1 VRRFLV
7 VGCGGS
13 GGATLAYLMDQLRSD
28 LMAYGVDRLPQGW
41 QFVHIDVPNTSDRGP
56 SGLGSVEEQGGA
68 YFGCG
73 PTAAAYSVLDT
84 DVSRRLAGAA
94 AADAIAT
101 WAPRDP
107 EKVTN
112 PISDGAGQYRAV
124 GRMISLSRASA
135 IRSTLQTVWDRLGR
149 PDTKSEM
156 RGLRVPGLGPY
167 DDNTPIVLMVS
178 SMAGGAGASMALD
191 VCRLLTLNPQLDPK
205 LMGVFMVTPNIF
217 DALPDASRTG
227 VRPNALA
234 MLGEIVASQTGAAR
248 RHDVE
253 ILRALGQPGGEGVPI
268 PFARVFPVGR
278 FAGVDRTQFGDGSP
292 EAVYRGLGRGLA
304 GLIMS
309 EAATTQFVRF
319 DLGNTASPNGDRSL
333 LGWGSKWEDLPWGSY
348 GFASLSMGRDR
359 YREYAAQRIARSC
372 VERLLHGH
380 IQPDDRASSNEQ
392 VAALLESQWVGVCRR
407 AGLPPTE
414 NDVAGW
420 LKGYAFPEPAVQ
432 AEARALVQTVVEPQI
447 PNPDGL
453 QAAQWVPA
461 LRHRMSALS
470 PDVRAKA
477 NAVATRLAFDWHQRL
492 LSEVEQVVAA
502 AIAELGLPYAVAIV
516 DRLARHGRELIGPA
530 ADRRAALP
538 RPDVTAIPARVDPLL
553 SKLKGPVRN
562 GRQLVR
568 ELLDGCRENVALQID
583 ARAAEY
589 VSKLLPQFAIDVLDP
604 LRQALGEA
612 QLLLENA
619 VDAGITDRGLA
630 RLATEQVPAWPS
642 DEDQRVPSRFD
653 EADNEV
659 LLTSSVHF
667 MPQYLADVRRA
678 IAGQGAPH
686 FEDARAQVVRQVV
699 AGEWATTGGRKAPG
713 GLLQRRAEWRSRVFQ
728 DDPNTGLPIIP
739 AHTNYDVHVRAGEL
753 LARARLFVDRPGES
767 FDRFCRLSITD
778 FVRGADA
785 KESEVEQRRSEVLSK
800 FIEALTLARPLISVN
815 NTALQAVHGGSG
827 IVYRYKFSEVPFQ
840 GLVFADD
847 LVRVLQTDP
856 DIDQPSVE
864 NLERAVTDTAG
875 VTRVDI
881 FGSYPN
887 YSPLV
892 FDAVLG
898 PVAEQWAAVGNI
910 GRESFWQW
918 RRARPLDAALPM
930 GDNERRAMVAGW
942 LLGQIIGHIRI
953 PGPPFT
959 QPVQIWDGG
968 THWVSFPDPLLTPPS
983 RFLAKYDWLPAVL
996 ESVLIAIARAH
1007 DTPVM
1012 ESLRP
1017 YKLLRGIFDDASQD
1031 PAGGITR
1038 ESQSA
1043 RRNIAAWLT
1052 APGGSGRDTSSVV
1065 GADAAATVEERAK
1078 LATEWLTRIRD
1089 LAGEHYMAAGQDGAP
1104 GHGAYSRV
1112 DSRELAS
1119 ATPMFRDIAPDVW
1132 WATQELMR
1140 LIDEERLTAHRPVA
1154 IPDGPPSPPAS
1165 GGTTIPTPPD
1175 IGTF

>member
-1 VRRFLV
+1 MRRFLV

-13 GGATLAYLMDQLRSD
+13 GGATVAYLMDQLRSD
-28 LMAYGVDRLPQGW
+28 LAAYGVERLPQGW
-41 QFVHIDVPNTSDRGP
+41 QFVHIDVPTTSDRGP
-56 SGLGSVEEQGGA
+56 SGLGSVEEQGGT

-73 PTAAAYSVLDT
+73 PAAAAYSVLDT
-84 DVSRRLAGAA
+84 AVSKQLASTAA
-94 AADAIAT
+94 VDAIGT

-112 PISDGAGQYRAV
+112 PVSDGAGQYRAV
-124 GRMISLSRASA
+124 GRMISLSRSSA
-135 IRSTLQTVWDRLGR
+135 IRQVLQVVWDRLGR

-156 RGLRVPGLGPY
+156 RNLSVPGLGTY
-167 DDNTPIVLMVS
+167 DDNTPIVIVVS

-217 DALPDASRTG
+217 DALPEASRTG

-248 RHDVE
+248 RHDVAT
-253 ILRALGQPGGEGVPI
+253 LQALGQPGGEGVAI

-359 YREYAAQRIARSC
+359 YREYSAQRIASSC
-372 VERLLHGH
+372 VDRLLHGH
-380 IQPDDRASSNEQ
+380 LQEGDRASSNEQ
-392 VAALLESQWVGVCRR
+392 VAALLDSQWAGVCRR
-407 AGLPPTE
+407 SGLPPTE
-414 NDVAGW
+414 ADVHSW
-420 LKGYAFPEPAVQ
+420 LRGYAFPDATVQ
-432 AEARALVQTVVEPQI
+432 SEARTLVQRDLETQMPQ
-447 PNPDGL
+447 PDGL

-461 LRHRMSALS
+461 LRRRLESLSAEI
-470 PDVRAKA
+470 RGKA
-477 NAVATRLAFDWHQRL
+477 NAVALRLAFDWHQRL
-492 LSEVEQVVAA
+492 IDEVEQVVAA
-502 AIAELGLPYAVAIV
+502 AVAELGLPYAVAV
-516 DRLARHGRELIGPA
+516 VERMARHSRELVGPA
-530 ADRRAALP
+530 AARLAGMP
-538 RPDVTAIPARVDPLL
+538 RPDVTAVPATVDPML
-553 SKLKGPVRN
+553 SRLKGQVAN

-568 ELLDGCRENVALQID
+568 LVLDGCRTQVALQVE

-589 VSKLLPQFAIDVLDP
+589 VSKLMPQFAIDVLDP
-604 LRQALGEA
+604 LRQALGDA

-619 VDAGITDRGLA
+619 VAAGITDRGLA
-630 RLATEQVPAWPS
+630 RLSTDQVPAWPS
-642 DEDQRVPSRFD
+642 DSDQRVPSRFD

-659 LLTSSVHF
+659 LLTSSTHF
-667 MPQYLADVRRA
+667 MSQYTSDIRRSVT
-678 IAGQGAPH
+678 GGSSPN
-686 FEDARAQVVRQVV
+686 FPDARSQVVRQVV
-699 AGEWATTGGRKAPG
+699 SGLWETTGGRRSPG

-728 DDPNTGLPIIP
+728 DDPGTGLAIIP
-739 AHTNYDVHVRAGEL
+739 SHTNYDLHVRAPEL

-785 KESEVEQRRSEVLSK
+785 AEAQLDRRRKEVLEK
-800 FIEALTLARPLISVN
+800 FVEALTLARPLISVN
-815 NTALQAVHGGSG
+815 NTALQAVHQGAD
-827 IVYRYKFSEVPFQ
+827 IVYRYKFSEVPFD
-840 GLVFADD
+840 GLPFAEE
-847 LVRVLQTDP
+847 LTRVLETSP
-856 DIDQPSVE
+856 MIDQPSVE

-875 VTRVDI
+875 VTRIDI

-898 PVAEQWAAVGNI
+898 PVAEQWAGVGDI

-930 GDNERRAMVAGW
+930 GDEERRAMVAGW
-942 LLGQIIGHIRI
+942 LLGQVIGYIRI
-953 PGPPFT
+953 PQAPFT
-959 QPVQIWDGG
+959 QPVQVWDGVSR
-968 THWVSFPDPLLTPPS
+968 WVPFPHPLLTPPN
-983 RFLAKYDWLPAVL
+983 RFVAKYDWLPAVL
-996 ESVLIAIARAH
+996 ESVLVAIARSHEA
-1007 DTPVM
+1007 PVM
-1012 ESLRP
+1012 ASLRP
-1017 YKLLRGIFDDASQD
+1017 YQLLRGIFDDAAQG

-1038 ESQSA
+1038 DSQSA
-1043 RRNIAAWLT
+1043 RRNIAAWLA
-1052 APGGSGRDTSSVV
+1052 APAGSWGAPSSVA
-1065 GADAAATVEERAK
+1065 GADAAGSVDERAL
-1078 LATEWLTRIRD
+1078 LATEWLVRIRD
-1089 LAGEHYMAAGQDGAP
+1089 LAGEHYMAPGRDGAP
-1104 GHGAYSRV
+1104 GLGAFSSV

-1132 WATQELMR
+1132 WASRTLVALVE
-1140 LIDEERLTAHRPVA
+1140 DERAAAHRPVT
-1154 IPDGPPSPPAS
+1154 GTGQRTGEPAAPV
-1165 GGTTIPTPPD
+1165 GRATPPD
-1175 IGTF
+1175 IGIF

>member
-1 VRRFLV
+1 LRRFLV

-28 LMAYGVDRLPQGW
+28 LSADGVGRLPQGW

-56 SGLGSVEEQGGA
+56 SGLGSVEEQGGT

-84 DVSRRLAGAA
+84 AVSRQLAATASVGA
-94 AADAIAT
+94 IGT

-124 GRMISLSRASA
+124 GRMISLSRSSA
-135 IRSTLQTVWDRLGR
+135 IRQSLQVVWDRLSR
-149 PDTKSEM
+149 PDTKAEM
-156 RGLRVPGLGPY
+156 RSLTVPGLGSY
-167 DDNTPIVLMVS
+167 DDNTPIVLIVS

-217 DALPDASRTG
+217 DALPEASRTG

-248 RHDVE
+248 RHDVAT
-253 ILRALGQPGGEGVPI
+253 LQALGQPGGEGVAI

-278 FAGVDRTQFGDGSP
+278 FSGVDRTQFGDGSP

-359 YREYAAQRIARSC
+359 YREYSAQRIASSC
-372 VERLLHGH
+372 VDRLLHGH
-380 IQPDDRASSNEQ
+380 LQPTNRASSNEQ
-392 VAALLESQWVGVCRR
+392 VAALLDSQWNGVCRR

-414 NDVAGW
+414 SDVRPW
-420 LKGYAFPEPAVQ
+420 LKGYAFPDATVQ
-432 AEARALVQTVVEPQI
+432 SEARTLVQRELEPEM
-447 PNPDGL
+447 PYPDGL

-461 LRHRMSALS
+461 LRHRLESLS
-470 PDVRAKA
+470 PVIRDRA
-477 NAVATRLAFDWHQRL
+477 NEVALRLAFAWHQRM

-502 AIAELGLPYAVAIV
+502 AVAELGLPYAVAVIE
-516 DRLARHGRELIGPA
+516 RMARHGREIIGPEA
-530 ADRRAALP
+530 KRLSAQP
-538 RPDVTAIPARVDPLL
+538 RPDVTAVPVTVDPLL
-553 SKLKGPVRN
+553 SRLKGTVAN

-568 ELLDGCRENVALQID
+568 TLLDGCREQIALQIE

-589 VSKLLPQFAIDVLDP
+589 VSKLLPQFSIDVLDR
-604 LRQALGEA
+604 LRQALGDA
-612 QLLLENA
+612 QLLLESA
-619 VDAGITDRGLA
+619 VAAGITDRGLA
-630 RLATEQVPAWPS
+630 RLSTDQIPAWPS
-642 DEDQRVPSRFD
+642 DGGQRVPSRFD

-659 LLTSSVHF
+659 LLTSSAHF
-667 MPQYLADVRRA
+667 MPQYTADIRRSVE
-678 IAGQGAPH
+678 GAPN
-686 FEDARAQVVRQVV
+686 FEDARSQVVQQVIS
-699 AGEWATTGGRKAPG
+699 GMWTTTGGQSPPG

-728 DDPNTGLPIIP
+728 DDPTTGLPIIP
-739 AHTNYDVHVRAGEL
+739 SHTNYDLHVRAAEL
-753 LARARLFVDRPGES
+753 LGRARQFVDRPGES

-785 KESEVEQRRSEVLSK
+785 AEAQLASRRKEVLEK

-815 NTALQAVHGGSG
+815 NTALQAVHQGTD
-827 IVYRYKFSEVPFQ
+827 IIYRYKFSEVPFD
-840 GLVFADD
+840 GLPFADE
-847 LVRVLQTDP
+847 LTRVLQTNP
-856 DIDQPSVE
+856 MIDQPSVE

-875 VTRVDI
+875 VTRIDI

-892 FDAVLG
+892 YDAVLG
-898 PVAEQWAAVGNI
+898 PAAEQWAGVGEI
-910 GRESFWQW
+910 GRESFWLW

-930 GDNERRAMVAGW
+930 GDAERRAMVAGW
-942 LLGQIIGHIRI
+942 LLGQVIGHIRI
-953 PGPPFT
+953 PQAPFT
-959 QPVQIWDGG
+959 EPVQIWDGSSR
-968 THWVSFPDPLLTPPS
+968 WVPFPHPLLTPPT
-983 RFLAKYDWLPAVL
+983 RFVAKYDWLPAVL
-996 ESVLIAIARAH
+996 ESVLVAIARTH
-1007 DTPVM
+1007 ETPVM
-1012 ESLRP
+1012 ASLRP
-1017 YKLLRGIFDDASQD
+1017 YQLLRGIFDDSSQD
-1031 PAGGITR
+1031 PAGGLIR
-1038 ESQSA
+1038 ASQSA

-1052 APGGSGRDTSSVV
+1052 APVGSGGDPSSVA
-1065 GADAAATVEERAK
+1065 GADAAATLDERAQ
-1078 LATEWLTRIRD
+1078 LATDWLVRIRD
-1089 LAGEHYMAAGQDGAP
+1089 LAGEHYMAPGQDGAP
-1104 GHGAYSRV
+1104 GSGAFSRI
-1112 DSRELAS
+1112 DHRELAS
-1119 ATPMFRDIAPDVW
+1119 ASPMFLDIAPDIW
-1132 WATQELMR
+1132 WATHELIR
-1140 LIDEERLTAHRPVA
+1140 LVEEERAAAHRPVA
-1154 IPDGPPSPPAS
+1154 TDERPQHVTAVGRTS
-1165 GGTTIPTPPD
+1165 PPD